1 MKVLSILLFSSV
13 SSQLQLS
20 YINKIS
26 NALGNHNA
34 RRRPLMTLSDPMT
47 SQEEELFQKIISFDN
62 SYRKHIE
69 NIKKHCKTTSQKILI
84 CNFWNLGESVLS
96 DEKYWFLHLPCSGQ
110 DN

>member
-1 MKVLSILLFSSV
+1 MKTFSIFFFSSV

-26 NALGNHNA
+26 NAIGNHNA
-34 RRRPLMTLSDPMT
+34 RRRPLTITLSDPLT

-69 NIKKHCKTTSQKILI
+69 NFKKAKSIALLRKPDIRQTMRSKFMAYLR
-84 CNFWNLGESVLS
+84 N
-96 DEKYWFLHLPCSGQ
+96 
-110 DN
+110 